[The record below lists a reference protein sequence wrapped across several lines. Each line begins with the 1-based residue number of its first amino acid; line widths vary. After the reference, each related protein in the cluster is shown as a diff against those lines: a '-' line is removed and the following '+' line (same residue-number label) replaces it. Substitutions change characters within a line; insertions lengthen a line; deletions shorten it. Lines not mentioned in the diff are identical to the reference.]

1 MGFGEL
7 IKQGLKSAT
16 KAMVKEGDT
25 VSTKKIDNG
34 IIQKVNPYSKKVT
47 VQSTDGKIRETV
59 KADEVTVKKDPETGR
74 KIKRKTSPKSIYI
87 ADEAYSGTP
96 RSIEDIPKSEIANM
110 RDGEIRQRLIDS
122 DLQSYDDLLKL
133 APTQSEIDVRIRR
146 IAQGRGGLSGLRKT
160 KEQRNK
166 FREEKALAKKKVEE
180 DKQIKD
186 LEEKRAAQR
195 KGELDEY
202 IKNRRKAPQAN
213 DPVFKGD
220 LQKFL
225 AARRRYEENSVK
237 PEFKNDP
244 TKTFWKRGGVVKAS
258 KGVYMEIENRF
269 SDRMLPNKKRTTRIY

>member
-74 KIKRKTSPKSIYI
+74 KIRRKTSPKSIYI

-146 IAQGRGGLSGLRKT
+146 IAQGKGGLSGLRKT
-160 KEQRNK
+160 AEQRKEKANK
-166 FREEKALAKKKVEE
+166 FRQAKQEAAE
-180 DKQIKD
+180 AKQIKD
-186 LEEKRAAQR
+186 LE
-195 KGELDEY
+195 ELDEY